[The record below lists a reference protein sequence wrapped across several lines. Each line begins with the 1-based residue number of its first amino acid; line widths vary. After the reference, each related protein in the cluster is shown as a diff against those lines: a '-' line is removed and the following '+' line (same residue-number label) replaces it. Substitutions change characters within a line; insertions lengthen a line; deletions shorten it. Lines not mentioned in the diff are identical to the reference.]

1 MFTNL
6 LFRLNS
12 RICKKNSGETWKMSK
27 FEAEVKKIVEVLGL
41 KWAPIAAR
49 FSMENDEILARAIS

>member
-1 MFTNL
+1 
-6 LFRLNS
+6 
-12 RICKKNSGETWKMSK
+12 MSK